1 MLLTLDV
8 GNTNI
13 TVGVFD
19 GEHLYASWRIQTD
32 RNKTADEFGLLL
44 HNLFALRGLTFS
56 QISGAA
62 LSSVVP
68 PIMYSLTHAVRK
80 YIGIEAFV
88 VDAQT
93 DTGLVNRYQ
102 PAQDVGA
109 DRIVNAVGALAKYQP
124 PLILVD
130 FGTATTFCAI
140 SKDKEYLGGAIL
152 PGVKISMEALFEKT
166 AKLPR
171 IEIAKPEHVI
181 GQSTVESMQ
190 SGVYHGYVGS
200 VDHIIEKMKAEL
212 AGAVTVVATGGLAR
226 MIAADSKQIDRTDS
240 TLTLEGL
247 RILYARNTVQKA

>member
-1 MLLTLDV
+1 MLMTLDV

-13 TVGVFD
+13 TIGVFD
-19 GEHLYASWRIQTD
+19 GDTLYASWRVQTD

-44 HNLFALRGLTFS
+44 HNLFALRGLAFS
-56 QISGAA
+56 SISGVA

-80 YIGIEAFV
+80 YIGIEPLV
-88 VDAQT
+88 VGQQT
-93 DTGLVNRYQ
+93 QTGLKNCYQ
-102 PAQDVGA
+102 PPRDVGA
-109 DRIVNAVGALAKYQP
+109 DRIVNAVGALAKYDP

-140 SKDKEYLGGAIL
+140 SGKREYLGGAIL
-152 PGVKISMEALFEKT
+152 PGIKISMEALFEKT

-200 VDHIIEKMKAEL
+200 VDHIIEKMKTEL
-212 AGAVTVVATGGLAR
+212 GQNSTVIATGGLAR
-226 MIAADSKQIDRTDS
+226 LIAADSKQIDHTDS

-247 RILYARNTVQKA
+247 RVLYQLNTTELA

>member
-13 TVGVFD
+13 TIGVFD
-19 GEHLYASWRIQTD
+19 GERLYASWRIQTD

-80 YIGIEAFV
+80 YIGIEAFI

-109 DRIVNAVGALAKYQP
+109 DRIVNAVGALVKYQP

-212 AGAVTVVATGGLAR
+212 AGTVTVVATGGLAR
-226 MIAADSKQIDRTDS
+226 MIAADSKQIDHTDS

>member
-13 TVGVFD
+13 TIGIFN
-19 GEHLYASWRIQTD
+19 GEALHASWRIQTD

-44 HNLFALRGLTFS
+44 HELFSLHS
-56 QISGAA
+56 ISFADITGVA

-80 YIGIEAFV
+80 YIGLEPFV
-88 VDAQT
+88 VDSRT
-93 DTGLVNRYQ
+93 DTGLTNCYQ
-102 PAQDVGA
+102 PARDVGA
-109 DRIVNAVGALAKYQP
+109 DRIVNAVGALGKYPP

-140 SKDKEYLGGAIL
+140 NEKHEYLGGAIL
-152 PGVKISMEALFEKT
+152 PGIKISMEALFEKT

-181 GQSTVESMQ
+181 GQSTIESMQ

-200 VDHIIEKMKAEL
+200 VDHIIEKMKEEL
-212 AGAVTVVATGGLAR
+212 PGQVTVVATGGLAR
-226 MIAADSKQIDRTDS
+226 MIAADSKQITHTDS

-247 RILYARNTVQKA
+247 RILYARNTEQMA

>member
-13 TVGVFD
+13 TIGVF
-19 GEHLYASWRIQTD
+19 EKTTLRTSWRIQTD

-44 HNLFALRGLTFS
+44 HELFSLHGLSFS
-56 QISGAA
+56 DITGVV

-80 YIGIEAFV
+80 YIGQEPFIV
-88 VDAQT
+88 HSDT
-93 DTGLVNRYQ
+93 DTGIINRYQ
-102 PAQDVGA
+102 PARDVGA
-109 DRIVNAVGALAKYQP
+109 DRIVNAVGALGKYPP

-130 FGTATTFCAI
+130 FGTATTFCAVNE
-140 SKDKEYLGGAIL
+140 KLEYLGGAIL
-152 PGVKISMEALFEKT
+152 PGIKISMEALFEKT

-181 GQSTVESMQ
+181 GQSTIESMQ

-200 VDHIIEKMKAEL
+200 VDHIIEKMKEEL
-212 AGAVTVVATGGLAR
+212 PGNVTVIATGGLAR
-226 MIAADSKQIDRTDS
+226 MIAEDSKQITHTDS

-247 RILYARNTVQKA
+247 RILFARNTEQKA

>member
-13 TVGVFD
+13 TIGVFNGD
-19 GEHLYASWRIQTD
+19 ALYASWRVQTD

-44 HNLFALRGLTFS
+44 HSLFSLRGLSFS
-56 QISGAA
+56 SITGVA

-80 YIGIEAFV
+80 YIGTEPLVI
-88 VDAQT
+88 DSQIQ
-93 DTGLVNRYQ
+93 TGLKNCYQ
-102 PAQDVGA
+102 SPRDVGA
-109 DRIVNAVGALAKYQP
+109 DRIVNAVGALSKYNP

-140 SKDKEYLGGAIL
+140 SEKHEYLGGAIL
-152 PGVKISMEALFEKT
+152 PGIKISMEALFEKT

-190 SGVYHGYVGS
+190 AGVYHGYVGS
-200 VDHIIEKMKAEL
+200 VDHIIKKMKDEL
-212 AGAVTVVATGGLAR
+212 GQNSSVVATGGLAR
-226 MIAADSKQIDRTDS
+226 MIAADSEQIAYTDS

-247 RILYARNTVQKA
+247 RILYQMNTTQTA

>member
-13 TVGVFD
+13 TIGIFD
-19 GEHLYASWRIQTD
+19 GEALHASWRIQTD

-44 HNLFALRGLTFS
+44 HELFSLHS
-56 QISGAA
+56 ISFADITGVA

-80 YIGIEAFV
+80 YIGLEPFV
-88 VDAQT
+88 VDSRT
-93 DTGLVNRYQ
+93 DTGLTNCYQ
-102 PAQDVGA
+102 PARDVGA
-109 DRIVNAVGALAKYQP
+109 DRIVNAVGALGKYPP

-140 SKDKEYLGGAIL
+140 NEKHEYLGGAIL
-152 PGVKISMEALFEKT
+152 PGIKISMEALFEKT

-181 GQSTVESMQ
+181 GQSTIESMQ

-200 VDHIIEKMKAEL
+200 VDHIIEKMKEEL
-212 AGAVTVVATGGLAR
+212 PGQVIVVATGGLAR
-226 MIAADSKQIDRTDS
+226 MIAADSKQITHTDS

-247 RILYARNTVQKA
+247 RILYARNTEQMA

>member
-13 TVGVFD
+13 TIGIFD
-19 GEHLYASWRIQTD
+19 GEILSASWRLQTD

-44 HNLFALRGLTFS
+44 HQLFALRSLSFADITGVV
-56 QISGAA
+56 

-80 YIGIEAFV
+80 YIKLEPFV
-88 VDAQT
+88 VDSQT
-93 DTGLVNRYQ
+93 NTGLTNRYQ
-102 PAQDVGA
+102 PEQDVGA
-109 DRIVNAVGALAKYQP
+109 DRIVNAVGALSKYDP

-140 SKDKEYLGGAIL
+140 SESREYLGGAIL

-181 GQSTVESMQ
+181 GRSTVESMQ

-200 VDHIIEKMKAEL
+200 VDHIIDNMKQEL
-212 AGAVTVVATGGLAR
+212 SGDVTVIATGGLAR
-226 MIAADSKQIDRTDS
+226 LIAQDAKQITHIDA

-247 RILYARNTVQKA
+247 RILYERNTAQKA